1 MSRAGTIVA
10 VGLILIVTI
19 WMQRF
24 AMELLGPSSML
35 WNLIADVT
43 WPVDGDQWAEQ
54 MYVAISVWFMWLI
67 RIGAIVGG
75 FVREFRRENVT
86 AARRAR

>member
-10 VGLILIVTI
+10 VGLIILVTI

-24 AMELLGPSSML
+24 SHELLGPSSML
-35 WNLIADVT
+35 WGLIADVE
-43 WPVDGDQWAEQ
+43 WPVDGDVWAEQ
-54 MYVAISVWFMWLI
+54 MFVAINVYFMWLI

-86 AARRAR
+86 AARRP

>member
-10 VGLILIVTI
+10 VGLILVVTI
-19 WMQRF
+19 WMQRLAF
-24 AMELLGPSSML
+24 ELLGPSSMM
-35 WNLIADVT
+35 WGMIENIT
-43 WPVDGDQWAEQ
+43 FPVDGDQWAER
-54 MYVAISVWFMWLI
+54 MYVAITVWFMWLI

-86 AARRAR
+86 AARGRR